1 MGCLVYLGIWEDSS
15 SSQIKMDLLAS
26 QVGSSEETMEETMR
40 TLPNRIL
47 KVAFLVSPADS
58 SVGVPNL
65 NLQLMHKDSKD
76 NKDYS
81 VD

>member
-26 QVGSSEETMEETMR
+26 QVGSSEETMR

-47 KVAFLVSPADS
+47 KVGFLVSPADS

-65 NLQLMHKDSKD
+65 NLLLMHKDSKD